1 MAHKKDAYYFSHDSS
16 ASRDIK
22 MLKLK
27 HKHGWEGI
35 GLFWAIVETLREST
49 DYQFQSDEASIE
61 LLSTI
66 LGIDNAKLNL
76 ILNTCFEVGLFENN
90 GTFFYSNSLNER
102 MSEMNKRRENGYKNG
117 VLGGRPTE
125 TKPKQN
131 PNHNPNHNPN
141 DNLNETQTKPFKRKE
156 KKEKENKEKK
166 KADADLFLALGLSE
180 DETEKVL
187 NLGPHEY
194 MEWIFANKALFNA
207 PVQRTLSSGRK
218 VSEPRLDVPNRFKW
232 GYCKNTGFPDIN
244 VMNEEERE
252 SSIEKSIKNAT
263 TL

>member
-1 MAHKKDAYYFSHDSS
+1 MATKKDAYYFSHDSS

-27 HKHGWEGI
+27 HKHSWQGI

-66 LGIDNAKLNL
+66 LGIDYATLNNV
-76 ILNTCFEVGLFENN
+76 IQTCYEVGLFETN

-102 MSEMNKRRENGYKNG
+102 MSEMNKRRETGYKNG

-125 TKPKQN
+125 TKTKN
-131 PNHNPNHNPN
+131 NLN
-141 DNLNETQTKPFKRKE
+141 DNLNESQTKPFKRKE
-156 KKEKENKEKK
+156 KKEKEIKEKK
-166 KADADLFLALGLSE
+166 NAIADLFFALGLSE
-180 DETEKVL
+180 QETENVMKL
-187 NLGPHEY
+187 SPAAY
-194 MEWIFANKALFNA
+194 MDWIEANKALFNA
-207 PVQRTLSSGRK
+207 PVQRTLSSGRI

-232 GYCKNTGFPDIN
+232 GYSKITGFPDIN
-244 VMNEEERE
+244 VMNEDER
-252 SSIEKSIKNAT
+252 EKSIEQSIKNGT